1 MSKEQTVLDAA
12 RKANPKKIRVTFF
25 VTEEAK
31 TALAAWSH
39 EKAITESAAVEAMI
53 RTTVPARFF
62 KEGK

>member
-1 MSKEQTVLDAA
+1 MTKEQNILEAV

-25 VTEEAK
+25 VTEDAK
-31 TALAAWSH
+31 TALADWCH

-53 RTTVPARFF
+53 RATVPSRFF